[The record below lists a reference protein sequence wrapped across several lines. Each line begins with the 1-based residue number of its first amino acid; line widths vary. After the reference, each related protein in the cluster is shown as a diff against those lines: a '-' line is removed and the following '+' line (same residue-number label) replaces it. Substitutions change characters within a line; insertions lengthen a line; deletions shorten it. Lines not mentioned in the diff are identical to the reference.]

1 MTSTHHL
8 ALIIEDD
15 NYLAEIFSK
24 AFDSVGYRT
33 EIMQDGRA
41 AMERLGQVTP
51 TIITL
56 DMHLPYVSGRDIL
69 RRIKREPR
77 LAGTRIVLTTADAAT
92 ASAVGAEADLVLL
105 KPISFSQLRAL
116 ASRLR
121 PRD

>member
-1 MTSTHHL
+1 MTSTKHL

-15 NYLAEIFSK
+15 DYLAEIFSK

-33 EIMQDGRA
+33 EIMPDGRTA
-41 AMERLGQVTP
+41 LDRLEQVTP

-56 DMHLPYVSGRDIL
+56 DMHLPHISGRDLL
-69 RRIKREPR
+69 RHVKRTPH
-77 LAGTRIVLTTADAAT
+77 LANTRIILTTADAAT

-116 ASRLR
+116 ASRLQ

>member
-1 MTSTHHL
+1 MTSARYL

-24 AFDSVGYRT
+24 AFESVGYQTDIRR
-33 EIMQDGRA
+33 DGRA
-41 AMERLGQVTP
+41 ALDRLNEVTP

-56 DMHLPYVSGRDIL
+56 DMHLPHVSGREIL
-69 RRIKREPR
+69 RHIKREPR
-77 LAGTRIVLTTADAAT
+77 LAETRIILTTADAAT

-116 ASRLR
+116 ANRLR
-121 PRD
+121 PSD